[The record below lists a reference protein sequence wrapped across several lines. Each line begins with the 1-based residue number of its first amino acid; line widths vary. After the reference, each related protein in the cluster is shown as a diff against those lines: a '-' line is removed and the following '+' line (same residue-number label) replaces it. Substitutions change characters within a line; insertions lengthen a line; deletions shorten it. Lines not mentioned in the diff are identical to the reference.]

1 MKRQQ
6 RNTLILALVL
16 ALLLGGGFLAQ
27 KLFFSHTGPVALV
40 RRGSEVLARL
50 ELSKDTE
57 LLVGDREEDYNLIQ
71 VQDGKIRVSEANCGD
86 LTCVHTGWAQR
97 EGDVIACLPHG
108 VIIYIEREGT

>member
-16 ALLLGGGFLAQ
+16 ALLLGGGLLIQ
-27 KLFFSHTGPVALV
+27 KCFFTRKGPTAVV

-57 LLVGDREEDYNLIQ
+57 LRVELEGDYNLIQ
-71 VQDGKIRVSEANCGD
+71 VQDGRVRVTEANCGD

-108 VIIYIEREGT
+108 VIIYIEQEGA